1 MKLKELKRFVNSK
14 NKIPLCKW
22 KDQNNWLTYDEA
34 LKNAKDKNLGISIV
48 LGKINDEYT
57 LAGIDYDTVR
67 DKNTG
72 LVDKDIYFETK
83 SFKHIH
89 KSLSGYGIHILCLVK
104 NNVKLL
110 NGMKKYIDI
119 KTHIERYDENNNLKH
134 SEVEFYT
141 EDKLF
146 VIPLD
151 NINPNEDNIVD
162 STEDYI
168 KLYKKYFGDIKKTT
182 NSTKIDESKKD
193 FVLILNAIKKD

>member
-119 KTHIERYDENNNLKH
+119 KTHIERYDEGNTGVH
-134 SEVEFYT
+134 GPQECGEFLRNFIKEGGRT
-141 EDKLF
+141 AAGNCGEAENASAECSSLF
-146 VIPLD
+146 I
-151 NINPNEDNIVD
+151 
-162 STEDYI
+162 
-168 KLYKKYFGDIKKTT
+168 
-182 NSTKIDESKKD
+182 ES
-193 FVLILNAIKKD
+193 I